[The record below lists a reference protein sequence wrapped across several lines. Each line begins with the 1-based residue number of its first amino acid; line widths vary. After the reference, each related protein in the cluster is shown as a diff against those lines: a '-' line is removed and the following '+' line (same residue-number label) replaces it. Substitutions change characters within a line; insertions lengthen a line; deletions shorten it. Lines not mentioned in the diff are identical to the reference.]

1 MIKKE
6 NLYWH
11 ILSWQ
16 FKTWGNKK
24 WTSQRNS
31 TKKIIILREK
41 NFIKICE
48 GMSRATGYVRGICE
62 NNPIINE
69 IQLI

>member
-1 MIKKE
+1 MNFAEKLAHKK
-6 NLYWH
+6 L
-11 ILSWQ
+11 
-16 FKTWGNKK
+16 
-24 WTSQRNS
+24 
-31 TKKIIILREK
+31 IILREK
-41 NFIKICE
+41 IFIKICE